1 MQTMVNG
8 IVNRRLHCVTKNFDI
23 IAKKNVVT
31 EAVKLIVGIS
41 RQADEILPEP
51 GSNEDKSS

>member
-31 EAVKLIVGIS
+31 EAVKLIVGFVRLS
-41 RQADEILPEP
+41 SEP
-51 GSNEDKSS
+51 SNKEDKSS